1 MKFACYCKDRWISIF
16 IFAVVLIAG
25 GGLLRLV
32 GTPAAVLC
40 VVEGFFA
47 AGFFLVFIQ
56 DYFSR
61 KEFYD
66 KLLEMSEELE
76 DIMYLPGFL
85 KEPFFQE
92 GQLICR
98 ILRQEEKY
106 TGDRIAA
113 CEQELA
119 DYKNYVETWAHEIKT
134 PVAVSRLIMENNRN
148 DVTKS
153 LSGEMD
159 RLEGFVEQM
168 LFYSKS
174 SSLQEDYTIRPVLLK
189 SLVTGA
195 VKRHAK
201 LMIAEQMTPRFV
213 DLDYVVL
220 TDSKWMDFILGQMIS
235 NAVKYRSSERKPKLV
250 FSAVRENKTVTLSVA
265 DNGIGIPPED
275 VGGVLKK
282 GFVGENGRKTSKSTG
297 MGLYLCDVL
306 CRKLGTGLT
315 VSSPAE
321 GTVFSMKF
329 TLAPGEPAG
338 QEANVSKM

>member
-1 MKFACYCKDRWISIF
+1 MKFARYCKDRWVSIF
-16 IFAVVLIAG
+16 IFAVVLVAG
-25 GGLLRLV
+25 GGLLGLV

-40 VVEGFFA
+40 VVEGFYA
-47 AGFFLVFIQ
+47 AGFFLIFIQ

-66 KLLEMSEELE
+66 RLLEMSEELE

-98 ILRQEEKY
+98 ILRKEEKY
-106 TGDRIAA
+106 VGDRIAA
-113 CEQELA
+113 YEQELA
-119 DYKNYVETWAHEIKT
+119 DYKDYVETWAHEIKT
-134 PVAVSRLIMENNRN
+134 PIAVSRLVMENNRN
-148 DVTKS
+148 AVTKS
-153 LSGEMD
+153 LSEEMD
-159 RLEGFVEQM
+159 RLERFVEQM

-174 SSLQEDYTIRPVLLK
+174 SSLQEDYTIRPVSLK
-189 SLVTGA
+189 SLVMGA

-201 LMIAEQMTPRFV
+201 LMIAEQMTPRFA

-235 NAVKYRSSERKPKLV
+235 NAVKYRSAERKPELV

-275 VGGVLKK
+275 VGRVFKK
-282 GFVGENGRKTSKSTG
+282 GFVGENGRKTTKSTG

-306 CRKLGTGLT
+306 CRKLGTELS
-315 VSSPAE
+315 VCSQAQ
-321 GTVFSMKF
+321 GTVFSLKF
-329 TLAPGEPAG
+329 TLASG
-338 QEANVSKM
+338 QDGGPQANVSKM